1 MRKKIGRPPKL
12 EEHDIQELVN
22 KFEKYVEETE
32 IPIVVE
38 FAYLNNLDRTFLY
51 DRAEFSTVLKKCIQ
65 KKESQLEKG
74 SLMGVLNSTQAIF
87 SLKQLGWKD
96 KQEID
101 MKSEV
106 SLHKVPTENLL
117 EIEKLLDDKDS

>member
-22 KFEKYVEETE
+22 KFDKYVEETE

-101 MKSEV
+101 MKSDI

-117 EIEKLLDDKDS
+117 EIEKLLDGKDS

>member
-101 MKSEV
+101 MKSDI

-117 EIEKLLDDKDS
+117 EIEKLLDGKDS

>member
-12 EEHDIQELVN
+12 EEHDIQELVT

-101 MKSEV
+101 MKSDI

-117 EIEKLLDDKDS
+117 EIEKLLDGKDS

>member
-1 MRKKIGRPPKL
+1 MRKKIGRPPKFQ
-12 EEHDIQELVN
+12 EQEIQELVN
-22 KFEKYVEETE
+22 KFDKYINETA
-32 IPIVVE
+32 IPIVAE
-38 FAYLNNLDRTFLY
+38 FAYLNNIDKTYLY
-51 DRAEFSTVLKKCIQ
+51 DRAEFSTLMKKCIQ
-65 KKESQLEKG
+65 KKEAQLEIG
-74 SLMGVLNSTQAIF
+74 SLRGVLNSTQAIF

>member
-1 MRKKIGRPPKL
+1 MRKKIGRPPKFQ
-12 EEHDIQELVN
+12 EQEIQELVN
-22 KFEKYVEETE
+22 KFDEYINETA
-32 IPIVVE
+32 IPIVAE
-38 FAYLNNLDRTFLY
+38 FAYLNNIDKTYLY
-51 DRAEFSTVLKKCIQ
+51 DRAEFSTLMKKCIQ
-65 KKESQLEKG
+65 KKEAQLEIG

-117 EIEKLLDDKDS
+117 EIEKLLDGEDT